1 MKPLMYSE
9 KQAEIDGVGWQR
21 CGERIAYYRNE
32 IL

>member
-9 KQAEIDGVGWQR
+9 KRAEIDGIGWQR